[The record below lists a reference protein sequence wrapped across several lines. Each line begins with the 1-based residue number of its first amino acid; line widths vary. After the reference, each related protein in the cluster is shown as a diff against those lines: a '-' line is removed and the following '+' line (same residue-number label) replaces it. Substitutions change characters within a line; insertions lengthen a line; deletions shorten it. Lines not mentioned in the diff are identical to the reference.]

1 MRRFGC
7 LGFEFEGVVFL
18 PKSSSLPGFSPVSNL
33 DDPFFLALSFHAVAV
48 WQVTVVRNLLLFS
61 VFFCSCTGRW
71 LFCSSSA
78 SFSLSSSAFVN
89 INQGL
94 DRKDL
99 AADVGVFMAM
109 ANLASIILLCMLFSF
124 LMLFICLPPVSCLQS
139 SPPTR
144 WPSCPL
150 FPMSFP

>member
-1 MRRFGC
+1 
-7 LGFEFEGVVFL
+7 
-18 PKSSSLPGFSPVSNL
+18 
-33 DDPFFLALSFHAVAV
+33 
-48 WQVTVVRNLLLFS
+48 
-61 VFFCSCTGRW
+61 